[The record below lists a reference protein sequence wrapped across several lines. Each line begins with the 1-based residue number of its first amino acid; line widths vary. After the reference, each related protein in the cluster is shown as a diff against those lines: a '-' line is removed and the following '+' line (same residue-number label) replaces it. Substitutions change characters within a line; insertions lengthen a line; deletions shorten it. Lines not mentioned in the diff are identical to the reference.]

1 MVYLNLA
8 HRVCRAGWWGGCGW
22 QAKAVAS
29 QKRLVS
35 GLGLVLVLVL
45 GLGTAAAQYP
55 GQYPGQYPP
64 GTNYPPGQYP
74 PGQYPPGQYPPG
86 QYPPGQYPQGG
97 VGIPLPSKKSSK
109 TDTAHA
115 PMPNYRGLLKQ
126 MDDKT
131 ISLELDDHRVMQFK
145 RTGKTRF
152 FKNGDEV
159 KTPKFDAGDQLS
171 IEGPEDTEGFMTAL
185 NVYWEKRAGGPAT
198 SAQSGEGAASQT
210 GKNDA
215 ARSGSDSTDAAIAK
229 AATEMAPPAAKA
241 DPDDPGRPKLV
252 RGKPADAEREVSA
265 PAPAQTAAA
274 QPAGSGT
281 GTMTPP
287 SASQTGGRSYGAP
300 TILRGDDD
308 TPIPPP
314 PVGDPLIRKAAD
326 AAMDFTETLPDYVCQ
341 ELMARYQSMSTPASW
356 QALDIV
362 GAAVVYQQGKEDYRD
377 VTINGKA
384 IKKNI
389 EQLDG
394 AWSTGEFGTVL
405 IDLFSPATA
414 ADFHFSRDS
423 RSGGVSAKVYDFS
436 VVRER
441 SHWQISMASQT
452 FDPPYKG
459 SVWIDP
465 ATARVLRIE
474 MQAYGFPDSFPTDH
488 VESATDYQYTRLGD
502 AQQYLLPVHAENL
515 SCQRGSNYCSR
526 NVIDFRNYHKY
537 SGESTITF
545 GDTVKK

>member
-1 MVYLNLA
+1 V
-8 HRVCRAGWWGGCGW
+8 
-22 QAKAVAS
+22 
-29 QKRLVS
+29 
-35 GLGLVLVLVL
+35 GLILVLVLA
-45 GLGTAAAQYP
+45 LGTASAQY
-55 GQYPGQYPP
+55 G
-64 GTNYPPGQYP
+64 GQYP
-74 PGQYPPGQYPPG
+74 PGQYPPGTTYPPGSYPG
-86 QYPPGQYPQGG
+86 QYPPGTYPPGTYPPGTYPGG
-97 VGIPLPSKKSSK
+97 GASIPMPSGKKK
-109 TDTAHA
+109 ADTPNG

-131 ISLELDDHRVMQFK
+131 ISLELDDHRVVQFK
-145 RTGKTRF
+145 RTGKTKF
-152 FKNGDEV
+152 YQNGDEV
-159 KTPKFDAGDQLS
+159 KTPKFSPGDQLS
-171 IEGPEDTEGFMTAL
+171 IEGPEDNEGFLTAL
-185 NVYWEKRAGGPAT
+185 SVYWEKKAVGTAT
-198 SAQSGEGAASQT
+198 SAQTGEGGASQQAGASQT
-210 GKNDA
+210 VKSDTTGSEA
-215 ARSGSDSTDAAIAK
+215 PRSDTTDAAIAK
-229 AATEMAPPAAKA
+229 AATEMAPPPAKA

-265 PAPAQTAAA
+265 PVPQQAATA
-274 QPAGSGT
+274 QPAGSGA

-287 SASQTGGRSYGAP
+287 PAGQTAGRQYGAP

-314 PVGDPLIRKAAD
+314 PVGDPLIRKAAE
-326 AAMDFTETLPDYVCQ
+326 AAMDFTESLPDYVCQ
-341 ELMARYQSMSTPASW
+341 EMMARYQSMATPANW

-394 AWSTGEFGTVL
+394 AWSTGEFGTIL

-414 ADFHFSRDS
+414 ADFHYSRDS
-423 RSGGVSAKVYDFS
+423 RSGGVSSKVYDFS
-436 VVRER
+436 VARER
-441 SHWQISMASQT
+441 SHWQITMAAQT

-474 MQAYGFPDSFPTDH
+474 MQAYGFPDAFPTDH

-502 AQQYLLPVHAENL
+502 ARQYLLPVHAENL
-515 SCQRGSNYCSR
+515 SCQRGSNFCSR

-537 SGESTITF
+537 TGESTITF
-545 GDTVKK
+545 GDPVKK

>member
-8 HRVCRAGWWGGCGW
+8 HRVCRAGW
-22 QAKAVAS
+22 
-29 QKRLVS
+29 LS

-45 GLGTAAAQYP
+45 GLGTAAAQYG
-55 GQYPGQYPP
+55 GQ
-64 GTNYPPGQYP
+64 YPPGQYP

-86 QYPPGQYPQGG
+86 QYPPGQYPPGG
-97 VGIPLPSKKSSK
+97 YPRGGQGIPLPSSKKSTK
-109 TDTAHA
+109 TDQPNG
-115 PMPNYRGLLKQ
+115 PMPNYRGLFKQ
-126 MDDKT
+126 MDDKN
-131 ISLELDDHRVMQFK
+131 ISLELDDHRVIQFK
-145 RTGKTRF
+145 RTGKTKF
-152 FKNGDEV
+152 YKNGDEV
-159 KTPKFDAGDQLS
+159 KTPKFDPGDQLS
-171 IEGPEDTEGFMTAL
+171 VEGPEDVEGFLTAL
-185 NVYWEKRAGGPAT
+185 NVYWERKAAGTAT
-198 SAQSGEGAASQT
+198 SAQTGEGGASQT
-210 GKNDA
+210 V
-215 ARSGSDSTDAAIAK
+215 RSEATDAAIAQ
-229 AATEMAPPAAKA
+229 AATEMAPPPAKA

-252 RGKPADAEREVSA
+252 RGKPADPERERSA
-265 PAPAQTAAA
+265 QVPEQTATA
-274 QPAGSGT
+274 QSAGSGVGPMTAPPAGQTT
-281 GTMTPP
+281 GRL
-287 SASQTGGRSYGAP
+287 SGAP

-314 PVGDPLIRKAAD
+314 PVGDPLIRKTAE

-341 ELMARYQSMSTPASW
+341 EMMARYQSMATPANW

-362 GAAVVYQQGKEDYRD
+362 GAAVVYEKGKEDYRD

-414 ADFHFSRDS
+414 ADFHYSRDS

-441 SHWQISMASQT
+441 SHSQT
-452 FDPPYKG
+452 YDPPYKG

-474 MQAYGFPDSFPTDH
+474 MQAYGFPDAFPTDH

-502 AQQYLLPVHAENL
+502 AKQYLLPVHAENL
-515 SCQRGSNYCSR
+515 SCQRGSNFCSR

-537 SGESTITF
+537 TGESSITF

>member
-8 HRVCRAGWWGGCGW
+8 HRVCRAGW
-22 QAKAVAS
+22 
-29 QKRLVS
+29 LS
-35 GLGLVLVLVL
+35 GVGLVLVLVL
-45 GLGTAAAQYP
+45 GLGTAAAQYG
-55 GQYPGQYPP
+55 GQ
-64 GTNYPPGQYP
+64 YPPGQYP

-86 QYPPGQYPQGG
+86 QYPPGGYPPGG
-97 VGIPLPSKKSSK
+97 YPRGGQGIPLPSKKSTK
-109 TDTAHA
+109 TDTANA
-115 PMPNYRGLLKQ
+115 PMPNYRGLFKQ
-126 MDDKT
+126 MDDKNIT
-131 ISLELDDHRVMQFK
+131 IELDDHRALQFK
-145 RTGKTRF
+145 RTSKTKF
-152 FKNGDEV
+152 YKNGDEV
-159 KTPKFDAGDQLS
+159 KTPKFDPGDQLS
-171 IEGPEDTEGFMTAL
+171 IEGPEDVEGFLTAL
-185 NVYWEKRAGGPAT
+185 NVYWEKRAAGTAT
-198 SAQSGEGAASQT
+198 SAQSGDGGASQT
-210 GKNDA
+210 VKSEA
-215 ARSGSDSTDAAIAK
+215 PRSDTTDAAIAQ
-229 AATEMAPPAAKA
+229 AATEMAPPPAKA

-252 RGKPADAEREVSA
+252 RGKPADAERERSA
-265 PAPAQTAAA
+265 QVPEQTAPAQS
-274 QPAGSGT
+274 AGSGV
-281 GTMTPP
+281 GAMTPP
-287 SASQTGGRSYGAP
+287 PAGQTTGRLSGAP

-326 AAMDFTETLPDYVCQ
+326 AAMDFTESLPDYVCQ
-341 ELMARYQSMSTPASW
+341 EMMARYQSMATPANW

-394 AWSTGEFGTVL
+394 AWSTGEFGTIL

-414 ADFHFSRDS
+414 ADFRYSRDS

-452 FDPPYKG
+452 YDPPYKG

-474 MQAYGFPDSFPTDH
+474 MQAYGFPDAFPTDH

-502 AQQYLLPVHAENL
+502 AKQYLLPVHAENL
-515 SCQRGSNYCSR
+515 SCQRGSNFCSR

-537 SGESTITF
+537 TGESTITF
-545 GDTVKK
+545 GETVKK

>member
-1 MVYLNLA
+1 V
-8 HRVCRAGWWGGCGW
+8 
-22 QAKAVAS
+22 
-29 QKRLVS
+29 
-35 GLGLVLVLVL
+35 GLILVLVLA
-45 GLGTAAAQYP
+45 LGTASAQL
-55 GQYPGQYPP
+55 GGQYPP
-64 GTNYPPGQYP
+64 GTTYPPGQYP

-86 QYPPGQYPQGG
+86 SYPPGGYPRGG
-97 VGIPLPSKKSSK
+97 QGIPLPTRKSTK
-109 TDTAHA
+109 TDTANA

-131 ISLELDDHRVMQFK
+131 ISLELDDHRVIQFK
-145 RTGKTRF
+145 RTGKTKF
-152 FKNGDEV
+152 YKNGDEV
-159 KTPKFDAGDQLS
+159 KTPKFDPGDQLS
-171 IEGPEDTEGFMTAL
+171 VEGPQDVEGFLTAV
-185 NVYWEKRAGGPAT
+185 NVYWEKRSGGPAT
-198 SAQSGEGAASQT
+198 SAQSGEAGASQT
-210 GKNDA
+210 VKSEAPRGDTT
-215 ARSGSDSTDAAIAK
+215 GSESTDAAIAK
-229 AATEMAPPAAKA
+229 AATEMAPPPAKA

-252 RGKPADAEREVSA
+252 RGKPADAEREHSA
-265 PAPAQTAAA
+265 EIPEQAATAQS
-274 QPAGSGT
+274 AGSG
-281 GTMTPP
+281 GAMTATP
-287 SASQTGGRSYGAP
+287 AGQTAGRPYGAP

-308 TPIPPP
+308 APIPPP

-326 AAMDFTETLPDYVCQ
+326 AAMDFTESLPDYVCQ
-341 ELMARYQSMSTPASW
+341 EMMARYQSMATPANW

-394 AWSTGEFGTVL
+394 AWSTGEFGTILV
-405 IDLFSPATA
+405 DLFSPATA
-414 ADFHFSRDS
+414 ADFHYSRDS

-441 SHWQISMASQT
+441 SHWQISMAAQT

-465 ATARVLRIE
+465 ATSRVLRIE
-474 MQAYGFPDSFPTDH
+474 MQAYGFPDAFPADH

-502 AQQYLLPVHAENL
+502 AKQYLLPVHAENL
-515 SCQRGSNYCSR
+515 SCQRGSNFCSR

-537 SGESTITF
+537 TGESSITF
-545 GDTVKK
+545 GETVKK

>member
-8 HRVCRAGWWGGCGW
+8 HWVYRAGWLGGCEKTGW
-22 QAKAVAS
+22 QAKAPAP
-29 QKRLVS
+29 QGRLLSVV
-35 GLGLVLVLVL
+35 GLILVVLL
-45 GLGTAAAQYP
+45 GLGTASAQYP
-55 GQYPGQYPP
+55 GQ
-64 GTNYPPGQYP
+64 YPPGQYP

-86 QYPPGQYPQGG
+86 QYPPGQYPRGGQG
-97 VGIPLPSKKSSK
+97 IPLPLPSKKSSK
-109 TDTAHA
+109 TDTANA

-131 ISLELDDHRVMQFK
+131 ISLELDDHRVIQFK
-145 RTGKTRF
+145 RTAKTKF

-159 KTPKFDAGDQLS
+159 KTPKFDPGDQLS
-171 IEGPEDTEGFMTAL
+171 IEGPADVDGFMTAL

-198 SAQSGEGAASQT
+198 SAQTGEGGASQT
-210 GKNDA
+210 VKSEPT
-215 ARSGSDSTDAAIAK
+215 RSGSESTDAAIAK
-229 AATEMAPPAAKA
+229 AATEMAPPPGKPDA
-241 DPDDPGRPKLV
+241 DDPGRPRLV
-252 RGKPADAEREVSA
+252 RGKPADAGREVSA
-265 PAPAQTAAA
+265 PVPEQTAPAQPAA
-274 QPAGSGT
+274 SGA

-287 SASQTGGRSYGAP
+287 PASQTAGRSYGAP

-326 AAMDFTETLPDYVCQ
+326 AAMDFTESLPDYVCQ

-414 ADFHFSRDS
+414 ADFHYSRDS

-441 SHWQISMASQT
+441 SHWQISMSSQT

-465 ATARVLRIE
+465 ATSRVLRIE

-537 SGESTITF
+537 TGESTITF

>member
-8 HRVCRAGWWGGCGW
+8 HWVYRAGWLGGCEKTGW
-22 QAKAVAS
+22 QAKAPAP
-29 QKRLVS
+29 QGRLLSVV
-35 GLGLVLVLVL
+35 GLILVVLL
-45 GLGTAAAQYP
+45 GLGTASAQYP
-55 GQYPGQYPP
+55 GQ
-64 GTNYPPGQYP
+64 YPPGQYP

-86 QYPPGQYPQGG
+86 QYPPGQYPRGGQG
-97 VGIPLPSKKSSK
+97 IPLPLPSKKSSK
-109 TDTAHA
+109 TDTANA

-131 ISLELDDHRVMQFK
+131 ISLELDDHRVIQFK
-145 RTGKTRF
+145 RTAKTKF

-159 KTPKFDAGDQLS
+159 KTPKFDPGDQLS
-171 IEGPEDTEGFMTAL
+171 IEGPADVDGFMTAL

-198 SAQSGEGAASQT
+198 SAQTGEGGASQT
-210 GKNDA
+210 VKSEPT
-215 ARSGSDSTDAAIAK
+215 RSGSESTDAAIAK
-229 AATEMAPPAAKA
+229 AATEMAPPPAKPDA
-241 DPDDPGRPKLV
+241 DDPGRPRLV
-252 RGKPADAEREVSA
+252 RGKPADAGREVSA
-265 PAPAQTAAA
+265 PVPEQTAPAQPAA
-274 QPAGSGT
+274 SGA

-287 SASQTGGRSYGAP
+287 PASQTAGRSYGAP

-326 AAMDFTETLPDYVCQ
+326 AAMDFTESLPDYVCQ

-414 ADFHFSRDS
+414 ADFHYSRDS

-441 SHWQISMASQT
+441 SHWQISMSSQT

-465 ATARVLRIE
+465 ATSRVLRIE

-537 SGESTITF
+537 TGESTITF

>member
-8 HRVCRAGWWGGCGW
+8 HRVCRAGW
-22 QAKAVAS
+22 
-29 QKRLVS
+29 LS

-45 GLGTAAAQYP
+45 GLGTAAAQYG
-55 GQYPGQYPP
+55 GQ
-64 GTNYPPGQYP
+64 YPPGQYP

-86 QYPPGQYPQGG
+86 QYPPGQYPPGG
-97 VGIPLPSKKSSK
+97 YPRGGQGIPLPSSKKSTK
-109 TDTAHA
+109 TDQPNG
-115 PMPNYRGLLKQ
+115 PMPNYRGLFKQ
-126 MDDKT
+126 MDDKN
-131 ISLELDDHRVMQFK
+131 ISLELDDHRVIQFK
-145 RTGKTRF
+145 RTGKTKF
-152 FKNGDEV
+152 YKNGDEV
-159 KTPKFDAGDQLS
+159 KTPKFDPGDQLS
-171 IEGPEDTEGFMTAL
+171 VEGPEDVEGFLTAL
-185 NVYWEKRAGGPAT
+185 NVYWERKAAGTAT
-198 SAQSGEGAASQT
+198 SAQTGEGGASQT
-210 GKNDA
+210 V
-215 ARSGSDSTDAAIAK
+215 RSEATDAAIAQ
-229 AATEMAPPAAKA
+229 AATEMAPPPAKA

-252 RGKPADAEREVSA
+252 RGKPADPERERSA
-265 PAPAQTAAA
+265 QVPEQTATA
-274 QPAGSGT
+274 QSAGSGV
-281 GTMTPP
+281 G
-287 SASQTGGRSYGAP
+287 

-314 PVGDPLIRKAAD
+314 PVGDPLIRKTAE

-341 ELMARYQSMSTPASW
+341 EMMARYQSMATPANW

-362 GAAVVYQQGKEDYRD
+362 GAAVVYEKGKEDYRD

-414 ADFHFSRDS
+414 ADFHYSRDS

-452 FDPPYKG
+452 YDPPYKG

-474 MQAYGFPDSFPTDH
+474 MQAYGFPDAFPTDH

-502 AQQYLLPVHAENL
+502 AKQYLLPVHAENL
-515 SCQRGSNYCSR
+515 SCQRGSNFCSR

-537 SGESTITF
+537 TGESSITF
-545 GDTVKK
+545 GETVKK

>member
-1 MVYLNLA
+1 L
-8 HRVCRAGWWGGCGW
+8 
-22 QAKAVAS
+22 
-29 QKRLVS
+29 S
-35 GLGLVLVLVL
+35 GVGLVLALLL

-55 GQYPGQYPP
+55 GQYPPGQYPP
-64 GTNYPPGQYP
+64 GTTYPPGQYP
-74 PGQYPPGQYPPG
+74 PGQYPPGQYPRGG
-86 QYPPGQYPQGG
+86 Q
-97 VGIPLPSKKSSK
+97 GIPLPSKKSSK
-109 TDTAHA
+109 TDTANA

-131 ISLELDDHRVMQFK
+131 ISLELDDHRVIQFK
-145 RTGKTRF
+145 RTGKTKF

-159 KTPKFDAGDQLS
+159 KTPKFDPGDQLS
-171 IEGPEDTEGFMTAL
+171 IEGPEDTEGFLTAL
-185 NVYWEKRAGGPAT
+185 NVYWEKRAGAPAT
-198 SAQSGEGAASQT
+198 SAQSGEGGASQT
-210 GKNDA
+210 VRGEGT
-215 ARSGSDSTDAAIAK
+215 GSESTDAAIAK
-229 AATEMAPPAAKA
+229 AATEMAPPPAKP

-265 PAPAQTAAA
+265 PVPQQTATA
-274 QPAGSGT
+274 QPAGSGA
-281 GTMTPP
+281 GAITPP
-287 SASQTGGRSYGAP
+287 PAGQTAGRPYGAP

-308 TPIPPP
+308 TPPPPP
-314 PVGDPLIRKAAD
+314 PVGDPLIRKAAE
-326 AAMDFTETLPDYVCQ
+326 AAMDFTESLPDYVCQ
-341 ELMARYQSMSTPASW
+341 ELMARYQSMATPANW

-394 AWSTGEFGTVL
+394 AWSTGEFGTIL

-414 ADFHFSRDS
+414 ADFHYSRDS
-423 RSGGVSAKVYDFS
+423 RSGGVSSKVYDFS

-441 SHWQISMASQT
+441 SHWQITMAAQT

-474 MQAYGFPDSFPTDH
+474 MQAYGFPDAFPTDH

-502 AQQYLLPVHAENL
+502 AKQYLLPVHAENL

-537 SGESTITF
+537 TGESTITF